1 MGDEKNEMLLY
12 PLHLLLDPRLQ
23 NLTHAGYKPWNS
35 RDLQKGHASWLVRW
49 QRLPFELCR
58 FSPGFSVAWLAG
70 WVFFGWRFV
79 FCTLPSL
86 TLCLLSANANVC
98 CLLSCLCCVSVFSR
112 SIWFCYHLH
121 NFGIGVTVCSVPA
134 LSAST
139 RTSFSVRS
147 GRWDIVDWDGMP

>member
-1 MGDEKNEMLLY
+1 MQRNDPKKIRESSLNNFHLLTILTVTFSFFISGNLLSLH
-12 PLHLLLDPRLQ
+12 LHLLLDPRLQ
-23 NLTHAGYKPWNS
+23 NLTHAGYKPWNL

-70 WVFFGWRFV
+70 WVFFGRRFV

-98 CLLSCLCCVSVFSR
+98 CLLSCLCVCVRVFT
-112 SIWFCYHLH
+112 FYL
-121 NFGIGVTVCSVPA
+121 VL
-134 LSAST
+134 LSFA
-139 RTSFSVRS
+139 
-147 GRWDIVDWDGMP
+147 